1 MTAPNEMQVA
11 MILLAIVMPILGCA
25 LNATLNIK
33 IKFAADAAQ
42 ANREKNR
49 ILLRVVSWIVN
60 LYSAG
65 FLLWL
70 FFVPPLS
77 KFSLVGIL
85 SCCFTLHQSL
95 ITFGMDRVM
104 DRLIDFNTTHLDF
117 NTTHLDLTKGLVDHA
132 TKQTDLSDQQ
142 TKIATA
148 IIARTESLAESH
160 AKSPPAKRIKK

>member
-1 MTAPNEMQVA
+1 MQVA

-104 DRLIDFNTTHLDF
+104 DRLIDFNTTHLD
-117 NTTHLDLTKGLVDHA
+117 LTKGLVDHA